1 MNNTS
6 FKLATIFNLKLKGE
20 WDCFWFQGVQG
31 QNAEE
36 EILDL
41 QTCTEQLQESPSLVE
56 ATSWQ
61 TYSDKSEAIQ

>member
-1 MNNTS
+1 MS
-6 FKLATIFNLKLKGE
+6 FKLATLFNLKLKGE

-41 QTCTEQLQESPSLVE
+41 QMHTEQLQESPSLVE
-56 ATSWQ
+56 AASWQ
-61 TYSDKSEAIQ
+61 ICSDKHEAIQLF